1 MDGTVLNTLKDLTIA
16 LNYAM
21 EQTGHRHDYT
31 METVRN
37 FFGSGIRVAI
47 RRALALEDNPGM
59 KAADLIRIDTE
70 AEPEDAGS
78 STDCGEEYSDTE
90 KGKCRAAVQESEPE
104 SVPDSE
110 QDVKQIRE
118 PEEICRI
125 RTVYQPYYE
134 QHCNDH
140 TVPYPGILELL
151 EELHRRNIRTAVI
164 SNKPDAAVQILADE
178 LFPGLFDF
186 AAGEKPGTARKPA
199 PDLVLQTA
207 GAMHLKPDEILYVGD
222 SEIDLQTAENAG
234 MDCAAVTW
242 GFRDRE
248 MLTKLRP
255 AYLFDDTAGLLKYL

>member
-1 MDGTVLNTLKDLTIA
+1 MDGTVLNTLEDLTIA

-21 EQTGHRHDYT
+21 EQTGHRHDYKPDQ
-31 METVRN
+31 VRF

-47 RRALALEDNPGM
+47 RRALALEENPGM
-59 KAADLIRIDTE
+59 HPADLIRIDTE
-70 AEPEDAGS
+70 AETTDTGS
-78 STDCGEEYSDTE
+78 TTDCVRKYGDPAE
-90 KGKCRAAVQESEPE
+90 GKCRAAVQEAESEP
-104 SVPDSE
+104 VPGAG
-110 QDVKQIRE
+110 QDVKKTRE
-118 PEEICRI
+118 PEEIRRI

-151 EELHRRNIRTAVI
+151 EELHRRDIRTAVI

-222 SEIDLQTAENAG
+222 SEIDLQTAVNAG